1 MEGTEKKKREPKD
14 RTMENIQSEEQKN
27 NKLGGKNKQSFRN
40 LWDYDKRSNIYK
52 EEMFKT
58 MIKVEVKGTYREVKF
73 LHFTQ
78 ADEISSSV
86 FCDNYIECNT

>member
-40 LWDYDKRSNIYK
+40 LWDYDKRSNIYAIRILERK
-52 EEMFKT
+52 GKKCKAEDALEEIMTENFSN
-58 MIKVEVKGTYREVKF
+58 
-73 LHFTQ
+73 LP
-78 ADEISSSV
+78 
-86 FCDNYIECNT
+86 